1 MSTSRPVLFRR
12 TECVRVSP
20 VPSSARNPLSLHLRA
35 HRFAPRSSRRAG
47 SWPCCVG
54 TSRRRSR
61 ARGVAAIRRTAVER
75 EGLTLEACAARARR
89 LPANGLTAA
98 ALFSATEESAAGVV
112 RVEAIVRGSVALSEV
127 ARAIGAQT
135 QATEDS
141 RGRFGGI
148 PSAFRGAGVGLQT
161 SLTGLAA
168 GLSIA
173 GLEATP
179 TDPIDTDLGVE
190 QIRIVQRE
198 AVQVV
203 GAGGRALGLGLSVFR
218 AAKECDAHEADE
230 STPVHPIRVARKS
243 AFEAE
248 WLLRR
253 VGNPARSFKTP
264 RSRVYL
270 ESQRV
275 LRRAE
280 LLLGLVSCLVR
291 WPSFFGRPAT
301 QAAIATRPSNCAA
314 TSCPEARAC
323 SCRKG
328 SRR

>member
-1 MSTSRPVLFRR
+1 MTYRSRACSAAPPKTAPQKPGR
-12 TECVRVSP
+12 SP
-20 VPSSARNPLSLHLRA
+20 SIAA
-35 HRFAPRSSRRAG
+35 E
-47 SWPCCVG
+47 PCLCSCVG
-54 TSRRRSR
+54 TRRRRSR

-127 ARAIGAQT
+127 ARAIGGQT

-203 GAGGRALGLGLSVFR
+203 GAGSRALGLGLSVFR

-253 VGNPARSFKTP
+253 VGTPARSFNTP
-264 RSRVYL
+264 RSRVYQ
-270 ESQRV
+270 ESQ
-275 LRRAE
+275 

-291 WPSFFGRPAT
+291 WPSLFVRPGS
-301 QAAIATRPSNCAA
+301 QAAIAARPSSRAA